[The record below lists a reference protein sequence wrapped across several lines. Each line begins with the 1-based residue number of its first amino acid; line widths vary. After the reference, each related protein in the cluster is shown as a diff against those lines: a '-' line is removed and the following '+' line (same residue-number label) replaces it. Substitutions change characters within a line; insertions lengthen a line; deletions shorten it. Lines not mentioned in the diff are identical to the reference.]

1 MLSPNVKPGLGN
13 IKIVLNIHTNIKF
26 YRVEYFPL
34 IRKISITLYKYI
46 NFDNNEVL
54 QLANEM

>member
-26 YRVEYFPL
+26 YRVKYFPL